1 MPFDHCAI
9 CRRCCFVEAGYPALE
24 ITLTKK
30 EKKDLGSVCI
40 ESDCIHLGPVGCSL
54 GDSRP
59 FSCKLYPLAYNPTRR
74 EIYYDTECPVM
85 LEYIRQLED
94 SASEASKHLADCK
107 SELIKLEKTD
117 SRFLKNNF
125 EIDSDYFDLKRLP
138 SQPFSK
144 DN

>member
-30 EKKDLGSVCI
+30 EKRDLGSVCI
-40 ESDCIHLGPVGCSL
+40 ESDCIHLGPVGCTL
-54 GDSRP
+54 GESRP
-59 FSCKLYPLAYNPTRR
+59 FSCKLYPLSYNPTRR

-85 LEYIRQLED
+85 PEYIRQLED
-94 SASEASKHLADCK
+94 SASEASKHLAGCK

>member
-1 MPFDHCAI
+1 MPFDHCAE
-9 CRRCCFVEAGYPALE
+9 CKRCCFVEAGYPALE

-40 ESDCIHLGPVGCSL
+40 ESDCLHLGPAGCTL
-54 GDSRP
+54 GESRP

-74 EIYYDTECPVM
+74 EIYYDTECPLM
-85 LEYIRQLED
+85 PEYIRQLED
-94 SASEASKHLADCK
+94 TSSEASRHLASCK

-117 SRFLKNNF
+117 SGFLKNNF

>member
-40 ESDCIHLGPVGCSL
+40 ESDCLHLGPAGCTL
-54 GDSRP
+54 GESRP

-85 LEYIRQLED
+85 PEYIRQLED
-94 SASEASKHLADCK
+94 SASEASKHLAGCK

>member
-40 ESDCIHLGPVGCSL
+40 ESDCIHLGLVGCTL

-85 LEYIRQLED
+85 PEYIRQLED
-94 SASEASKHLADCK
+94 SASEASKHLAGCK

>member
-30 EKKDLGSVCI
+30 EKRDLGSVCI
-40 ESDCIHLGPVGCSL
+40 ESDCIHLGPVGCTL
-54 GDSRP
+54 GESRP

-85 LEYIRQLED
+85 PEYIRQLED
-94 SASEASKHLADCK
+94 SASEASKHLAGCK

-138 SQPFSK
+138 SQPFST